1 MENIELNNMTL
12 QIEPGRNS
20 ISFANGQRMSINC
33 SEAMVLKELI
43 LHHGEVVP
51 RKLLVRCGW
60 GREEA
65 IGCNSLAVAV
75 SNLRKIVALDGV
87 SIINVPRLGYRLEIA
102 KCEKELVVSTVEKHR
117 LDKQPTRLAPLRSG
131 VAIVCG
137 LLLLFWLIS
146 IVFYLYRSW
155 VFVDCVDLE
164 NNIACDVGGVT
175 INYRADERFNY
186 LTPAEYA
193 EGQQDEMG

>member
-1 MENIELNNMTL
+1 M
-12 QIEPGRNS
+12 
-20 ISFANGQRMSINC
+20 
-33 SEAMVLKELI
+33 LKELI
-43 LHHGEVVP
+43 LHRGEVVS

-60 GREEA
+60 GKEEG
-65 IGCNSLAVAV
+65 IGCNSLAVAI
-75 SNLRKIVALDGV
+75 SNLRKIVSLDGV
-87 SIINVPRLGYRLEIA
+87 TIINVPRLGYRLEMTP
-102 KCEKELVVSTVEKHR
+102 CEPKPVVETVESHPLTKQQGR
-117 LDKQPTRLAPLRSG
+117 LFSLWNGFS
-131 VAIVCG
+131 IVCG
-137 LLLLFWLIS
+137 VLLLFWLVS

-175 INYRADERFNY
+175 LNYRADEKFNY